1 MPVVSER
8 DAGLALFQ
16 LPDERCILVQRRS
29 GLTSSL
35 LPSRCS
41 LHWDEASAKF
51 YVGLVDEPVRWASQC
66 FDSRLWSR
74 AEDARLFV
82 RHPDN
87 SVTWLDDMQKDF
99 TSRTFSFSD
108 GTKELSVL
116 LHRFSATRS
125 GGLLFWQVRDI
136 QAMLTL
142 QLTGRT
148 SSRWISNQWD
158 SWTSLLNEY
167 TGIDIDAHCLRNHN
181 SQAARQAAGHAAAT
195 GAQQTMLEF
204 SVSTFCLLGL
214 LSRWAGTLKRQGGS
228 EASRVLRHLLAS
240 VLPAAAVM
248 VPVRAFGE
256 DFDISSSWPACS
268 TSGVAGHI
276 RLQGGLVFVPAHI
289 IAAVPDL
296 RSGLAR
302 IVL

>member
-1 MPVVSER
+1 MPGSSCGTQTTLSLGSTTCRRISRV
-8 DAGLALFQ
+8 GLFRSRMA
-16 LPDERCILVQRRS
+16 RRS
-29 GLTSSL
+29 
-35 LPSRCS
+35 SRCCCTAF
-41 LHWDEASAKF
+41 LRRGQVVVF
-51 YVGLVDEPVRWASQC
+51 
-66 FDSRLWSR
+66 
-74 AEDARLFV
+74 
-82 RHPDN
+82 
-87 SVTWLDDMQKDF
+87 
-99 TSRTFSFSD
+99 
-108 GTKELSVL
+108 
-116 LHRFSATRS
+116 
-125 GGLLFWQVRDI
+125 FWQVRDI

-148 SSRWISNQWD
+148 SSRWISSQWD

-181 SQAARQAAGHAAAT
+181 SQAAREAAGHAAAT